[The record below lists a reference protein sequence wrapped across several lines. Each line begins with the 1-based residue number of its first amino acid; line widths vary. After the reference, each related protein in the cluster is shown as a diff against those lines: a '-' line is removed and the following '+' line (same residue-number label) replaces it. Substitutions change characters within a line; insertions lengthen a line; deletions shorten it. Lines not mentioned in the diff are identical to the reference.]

1 MNIHELPGY
10 KGTGFLKILPQ
21 LYKNPLST
29 LQKTVSTGE
38 RVIPFSFGKY
48 ILFLIN
54 DPSIIQHILKT
65 NYRNYPRGKALEGIY
80 PLLGKG
86 IFTSDHELWS
96 RQQKNITPA
105 FHTKYFTRF
114 GEIIDE
120 ECENFK
126 SELEGYCKN
135 LKEID
140 LQERFKVLM
149 LKILVKEMFS
159 PDLKFDA
166 EDIIHKL
173 DTILAYTSIRGE
185 LIRNVKTGFK
195 SVFGLKYTPPAD
207 YTSAL
212 SSLEKFVAGFFKQV
226 ENGEIIPGMLTG
238 ILRDLKN
245 AGEVDDIQIRDEI
258 MTFLFAGFDTVAEGL
273 SWTQYLIS
281 TNPGTDEKIIVELT
295 ERNLEGQESSP
306 SSLHMA
312 PETPYLRCVISEA
325 LRLYPP
331 AWAFYRIVIEDE
343 EIDGLFF
350 PKKSYL
356 MISPCL
362 LHRTPKFWDQPD
374 SFNPTRFEGED
385 QPEVNNFSY
394 IPFGQGPHIC
404 TGRRLAMFEM
414 LRIFSVLTPEY
425 KFIYTGDNPP
435 EVDPGI
441 IMKAKNGLRFKVE
454 KRIK

>member
-1 MNIHELPGY
+1 MNINDLPGY

-21 LYKNPLST
+21 LYKNPLVT

-48 ILFLIN
+48 ILFLVN
-54 DPSIIQHILKT
+54 DPSILQHILKT

-86 IFTSDHELWS
+86 IFTSDHELWNK
-96 RQQKNITPA
+96 QQKNITPA
-105 FHTKYFTRF
+105 FHTKYYDTF
-114 GEIIDE
+114 GKIIEDE
-120 ECENFK
+120 TVEFII
-126 SELEGYCKN
+126 ELDEHCKN
-135 LKEID
+135 SKEID
-140 LQERFKVLM
+140 IQERFKVLM

-159 PDLKFDA
+159 PELKFDA
-166 EDIIHKL
+166 EDIIQKL

-195 SVFGLKYTPPAD
+195 AVFGLKYTPPPD
-207 YTSAL
+207 YTTAL
-212 SSLEKFVAGFFKQV
+212 EYLERFVADFFKRV
-226 ENGEIIPGMLTG
+226 EHNEITPGMLTG
-238 ILRDLKN
+238 ILKDLKTT
-245 AGEVDDIQIRDEI
+245 GEVDDIQIRDEI

-281 TNPGTDEKIIVELT
+281 SNPGTDEKIIDEINGLSAA
-295 ERNLEGQESSP
+295 GSESSLSSSHP
-306 SSLHMA
+306 SLNK
-312 PETPYLRCVISEA
+312 PYLRCVINEA
-325 LRLYPP
+325 IRLYPP
-331 AWAFYRIVIEDE
+331 AWAFYRIVVEDE

-356 MISPCL
+356 MISPFL

-374 SFNPTRFEGED
+374 RFNPARFEGED

-414 LRIFSVLTPEY
+414 LKILSRLTPEY
-425 KFIYTGDNPP
+425 KFIYAGENPP
-435 EVDPGI
+435 EIDPGI
-441 IMKAKNGLRFKVE
+441 IMKAKNGLPFRVE
-454 KRIK
+454 KRK